1 MSQFRNFNDRIQK
14 ATFEEL
20 SDLARAVEGT
30 RKISGVERR
39 VLETAIA
46 NRRDYLARAASA

>member
-1 MSQFRNFNDRIQK
+1 MNQFRNLNDRIQK

-30 RKISGVERR
+30 RKLTGTERI
-39 VLETAIA
+39 VLEKGIA